1 MTHRTKILAVFAVL
15 IVLIGGY
22 AAYWFYIAAQLEK
35 GIDDWAAAQRQAGL
49 TVAFE
54 RTPVRG
60 FPFDFQAT
68 FRAPHIAGAVSGQTF
83 DWRGADIEAKVSPF
97 DLHAMTLDGP
107 GRHVLDLPSGPVA
120 LEAGGFSVQ
129 LRFGRDGMLSGASAQ
144 FSDARL
150 LLPEGKD
157 VATSAAE
164 ISVTAAPAPP
174 KSDSEPLIQ
183 ATLNAKD
190 LQLPRG
196 VALLTEDPLT
206 DVQLAGTIKGPMPVA
221 PLRDALAAW
230 RDAGGTVE
238 ISSFAGA
245 QATLSL
251 AGSATIAL
259 DQDLQPVVAA
269 NVKARGLADTIDLLA
284 SQRRIYPEDALK
296 MKLFVKGAERD
307 APGGYKE
314 VATGIT
320 IQSGYLSWGPFK
332 LARVPP
338 IQWP

>member
-1 MTHRTKILAVFAVL
+1 MTHRTKILAAIACVVALVA
-15 IVLIGGY
+15 GY
-22 AAYWFYIAAQLEK
+22 AGYWFYVAAQLEK
-35 GIDDWAAAQRQAGL
+35 GIDDWAASQRQAGL
-49 TVAFE
+49 AVTFE
-54 RTPVRG
+54 RSAVRG

-68 FRAPHIAGAVSGQTF
+68 FRDPHIAGTVSGQSF
-83 DWRGADIEAKVSPF
+83 DWHGADTEAKVSPF
-97 DLHAMTLDGP
+97 DLHAMTLDSP
-107 GRHVLDLPSGPVA
+107 GRHALDLPSGPVA

-129 LRFGRDGMLSGASAQ
+129 LRFGRDGTLSGASAR

-150 LLPEGKD
+150 LLPGGKD
-157 VATSAAE
+157 LATSSAE
-164 ISVTAAPAPP
+164 LSVTTAPTPP
-174 KSDSEPLIQ
+174 KDDSDPLLQ
-183 ATLNAKD
+183 ATLSAKD
-190 LQLPRG
+190 LQLPHG

-206 DVQLAGTIKGPMPVA
+206 DVQLAGTVKGPMPVA
-221 PLRDALAAW
+221 PLREALAAW
-230 RDAGGTVE
+230 RDAGGTIE
-238 ISSFAGA
+238 ITSFAGA

-251 AGSATIAL
+251 TGSATIAL

-269 NVKARGLADTIDLLA
+269 SLKARGLAPTIDLLA

-314 VATGIT
+314 VATGLT
-320 IQSGYLSWGPFK
+320 VQGGYLAWGPFK

>member
-1 MTHRTKILAVFAVL
+1 MTHRTKILAAIAVL

-22 AAYWFYIAAQLEK
+22 AAYWFIVAAQLEK
-35 GIDDWAAAQRQAGL
+35 GIDDWAASQRQAGL

-68 FRAPHIAGAVSGQTF
+68 FRAPHIAGVLGGQAF
-83 DWRGADIEAKVSPF
+83 DWQGADIEAKVSPF

-107 GRHVLDLPSGPVA
+107 GRHALDLPSGPVA

-150 LLPEGKD
+150 LLPGGKD
-157 VATSAAE
+157 LATSSAE
-164 ISVTAAPAPP
+164 VSVTAPFTPP
-174 KSDSEPLIQ
+174 KADSEPLIQ

-196 VALLTEDPLT
+196 VALLTEDPLS
-206 DVQLAGTIKGPMPVA
+206 DVQLAATVKGPMPVA
-221 PLRDALAAW
+221 PLREALAAW
-230 RDAGGTVE
+230 RDAGGTIE
-238 ISSFAGA
+238 ISSFAGM
-245 QATLSL
+245 QTTLSL

-259 DQDLQPVVAA
+259 DQGLQPIVAA
-269 NVKARGLADTIDLLA
+269 NLKARGLAPTIDLLA

-307 APGGYKE
+307 APGGTKE
-314 VATGIT
+314 VATGLT
-320 IQSGYLSWGPFK
+320 IQGGYLAWGPFK
-332 LARVPP
+332 LAKVPP